1 MHIYISYTCRR
12 FFTTEKK
19 ENTNH
24 HKPVIYSCA
33 KKRKETYVLHM
44 RGIFGYVTFMI
55 SHVVAYACL

>member
-1 MHIYISYTCRR
+1 MHIYIYHILADVFSLQ
-12 FFTTEKK
+12 KK
-19 ENTNH
+19 NTNH

-33 KKRKETYVLHM
+33 KKHKETYVLHM